1 MIYFMHVSI
10 VDMCQ
15 FQSPNSPHCLLFPL
29 GVHTF
34 VLSICVSVSALQM
47 VHLYHFSRLHITA
60 VLVYSYS
67 LPSPS
72 SLYPFHRDNFC
83 IFIFFV
89 LLMDTLVDLGLAQ
102 H

>member
-1 MIYFMHVSI
+1 
-10 VDMCQ
+10 MCQ
-15 FQSPNSPHCLLFPL
+15 FQSPNSSHPLSPLVSIRLFFPSMSLFLL
-29 GVHTF
+29 
-34 VLSICVSVSALQM
+34 CKW
-47 VHLYHFSRLHITA
+47 VHLYHFSRLHTTA

-72 SLYPFHRDNFC
+72 SRYPFHGDNFC

-89 LLMDTLVDLGLAQ
+89 LLTDTLVDLGLAQ